1 MNDDKMKDETKKST
15 MESSEQNDT
24 KSEQDDT
31 KNDLSR
37 REFLSKSTGTIAA
50 ASVVAAGASLVASE
64 ASAAWPKP
72 SDSSIPSDLMPVVDV
87 DPALRWKVRQ
97 GDLFYEKHGYADR
110 VVAGWKGRTIYG
122 ATVGIIQLPANIPML
137 PGDMGNPTT
146 FDFPVLYELIPDID
160 PFWVL
165 SAEPHPEVL
174 KRTIIAAHRLEM
186 QGCRA
191 VIGNCGFFA
200 NYQPEVANAI
210 TVPFFNGSLMQ
221 VPMAL
226 IAVGSNKKV
235 GVLTANGKL
244 LKASPALK
252 NSGVADK
259 DMKRVVIYGNE
270 DGKEM
275 NNITGEKG
283 TYSPKDLEKELVK
296 LANKMVKKHPDIGA
310 IVLEC
315 TEFPPHAHAIQEATR
330 LPMYDFVTM
339 TKLMHAGAM
348 QKPYTGWM

>member
-1 MNDDKMKDETKKST
+1 VISN
-15 MESSEQNDT
+15 
-24 KSEQDDT
+24 
-31 KNDLSR
+31 
-37 REFLSKSTGTIAA
+37 
-50 ASVVAAGASLVASE
+50 
-64 ASAAWPKP
+64 
-72 SDSSIPSDLMPVVDV
+72 
-87 DPALRWKVRQ
+87 
-97 GDLFYEKHGYADR
+97 YEKHGYEDR
-110 VVAGWKGRTIYG
+110 VVAGWKGRSVYG

-165 SAEPHPEVL
+165 AAEPHPEVL

-191 VIGNCGFFA
+191 IIGNCGFFA
-200 NYQPEVANAI
+200 NYQPEVAQAI

-226 IAVGSNKKV
+226 VAVGSNKKV

-252 NSGVADK
+252 NSGVHAE
-259 DMKRVVIYGNE
+259 DMSRVVIYGNE

-275 NNITGEKG
+275 NNVTGEKG
-283 TYSPKDLEKELVK
+283 TFSPKGLEKELVD
-296 LANKMVKKHPDIGA
+296 LAKKCVDEHPDVGA

-315 TEFPPHAHAIQEATR
+315 TEFPPHAFAIQEAVR
-330 LPMYDFVTM
+330 LPMYDFVTL

>member
-1 MNDDKMKDETKKST
+1 
-15 MESSEQNDT
+15 
-24 KSEQDDT
+24 
-31 KNDLSR
+31 
-37 REFLSKSTGTIAA
+37 
-50 ASVVAAGASLVASE
+50 
-64 ASAAWPKP
+64 
-72 SDSSIPSDLMPVVDV
+72 
-87 DPALRWKVRQ
+87 
-97 GDLFYEKHGYADR
+97 
-110 VVAGWKGRTIYG
+110 
-122 ATVGIIQLPANIPML
+122 ML

-165 SAEPHPEVL
+165 AAEPHPEVL

-191 VIGNCGFFA
+191 IIGNCGFFA
-200 NYQPEVANAI
+200 NYQPEVAQAI

-226 IAVGSNKKV
+226 VAVGSNKKV

-252 NSGVADK
+252 NSGVHAE
-259 DMKRVVIYGNE
+259 DMNRVVIYGNE

-275 NNITGEKG
+275 NNVTGEKG
-283 TYSPKDLEKELVK
+283 TYSPKGLEKELVA
-296 LANKMVKKHPDIGA
+296 LAKKCVEEHPDVGA

-315 TEFPPHAHAIQEATR
+315 TEFPPHAHAIQEAVR
-330 LPMYDFVTM
+330 LPMYDFVTL

>member
-1 MNDDKMKDETKKST
+1 VKDEIKK
-15 MESSEQNDT
+15 DT
-24 KSEQDDT
+24 TVSLENDDT
-31 KNDLSR
+31 KPELSR
-37 REFLSKSTGTIAA
+37 REFVSKSTGTIAA
-50 ASVVAAGASLVASE
+50 ASAMAAGAGAALVSKE
-64 ASAAWPKP
+64 ASAAWPN
-72 SDSSIPSDLMPVVDV
+72 SAGVSIPSDLLPVVDV
-87 DPALRWKVRQ
+87 DPELRWKVRQ
-97 GDLFYEKHGYADR
+97 GDLYYEKHGYEDR
-110 VVAGWKGRTIYG
+110 VVAGWKGRSVYG

-146 FDFPVLYELIPDID
+146 FDFPVLYEVIPDID

-165 SAEPHPEVL
+165 AAEPHPEVL

-191 VIGNCGFFA
+191 IIGNCGFFA
-200 NYQPEVANAI
+200 NYQPEVAQAI

-226 IAVGSNKKV
+226 VAVGSNKKV
-235 GVLTANGKL
+235 GILTANGKL
-244 LKASPALK
+244 LKTSPALK
-252 NSGVADK
+252 NSGVHAE
-259 DMKRVVIYGNE
+259 DMSRVVIYGNE

-275 NNITGEKG
+275 NNVTGEKG
-283 TYSPKDLEKELVK
+283 TFSPKGLEKELVD
-296 LANKMVKKHPDIGA
+296 LAKKCVDEHPDVGA

-315 TEFPPHAHAIQEATR
+315 TEFPPHAFAIQEAVR
-330 LPMYDFVTM
+330 LPMYDFVTL